1 MANFGFAAL
10 DTLQGVRDRMLDNP
24 SSAARATTAA
34 LVADEFVAGTMGERE
49 RAVALTILED
59 LARDTE
65 TEVRAA
71 LAEHVK
77 NCSFLPAFL
86 ARTLAEDVARVAI
99 PIIRYSPVLTDADL
113 LAIVAQ
119 GNTAKQV
126 AAAERD
132 NVSEQLSEA
141 LAATGK
147 KSVIRSLMGNSS
159 AELSERVLAH
169 SLDRFGRD
177 KDMQQLIV
185 ERPLLPLTIS
195 ERLIRVVSDA
205 LRERLVDRHGVPRE
219 LAEELAGQAGE
230 EVLTRRV
237 AAERAILDVE
247 LLAMRLYSRGKLTPT
262 LMLRALLRGDDQFFE
277 AAMAMLGH
285 ISIENAALLIF
296 DRGRRGFEALYRKA
310 GLPDG
315 LFPAFRVSIDFI
327 AEIKIAKRQG
337 WRLEHTRALLA
348 RISSVFGGKVPSE
361 LEAIVG
367 RLERRSENG
376 PSGSPRLH

>member
-1 MANFGFAAL
+1 
-10 DTLQGVRDRMLDNP
+10 MLEDP

-34 LVADEFVAGTMGERE
+34 LVADEFAAGKLGERE
-49 RAVALTILED
+49 RAVALTILEE

-77 NCSFLPAFL
+77 SCSFLPAFL
-86 ARTLAEDVARVAI
+86 ARTLAEDVARVAV

-119 GNTAKQV
+119 GNTAKQI
-126 AAAERD
+126 AAAGRD

-147 KSVIRSLMGNSS
+147 KNVIRSLVANSS
-159 AELSERVLAH
+159 AELSEAVLTH

-177 KDMQQLIV
+177 REIQRLIV
-185 ERPLLPLTIS
+185 ERPLLPLTVS

-205 LRERLVDRHGVPRE
+205 LKERLVEQHGIPRE
-219 LAEELAGQAGE
+219 LAEEITGQAGE

-237 AAERAILDVE
+237 AAERAIVDVE
-247 LLAMRLYSRGKLTPT
+247 LLAMRLYTRGKLTPT
-262 LMLRALLRGDDQFFE
+262 LMLRALLRGDDRFFE
-277 AAMAMLGH
+277 VAMAMLGRV
-285 ISIENAALLIF
+285 SIENAALLIF

-310 GLPDG
+310 GLPDN
-315 LFPAFRVSIDFI
+315 LFPAFRVTVDLV
-327 AEIKIAKRQG
+327 AEIKVAKRQS
-337 WRLEHTRALLA
+337 WRLEHTRMLIA
-348 RISSVFGGKVPSE
+348 RISSVFGGKIPAE
-361 LEAIVG
+361 LESIVG
-367 RLERRSENG
+367 RFERQRENG
-376 PSGSPRLH
+376 TSSSKRLH